1 MKKNNPLLI
10 KYMCEENK
18 QKLKGMNAD
27 EIYKEYV
34 TKAYNSFGYDFHNK
48 VIPEVKQYLSEESLS
63 VEESQECKLVLD
75 IGCGNGEYKRHLE
88 SDKFYYIGVE
98 RCEVMLAVEDEVH
111 MDGLRLG
118 FGVGRFD
125 VVLVVA
131 VLHHFV
137 TE

>member
-1 MKKNNPLLI
+1 
-10 KYMCEENK
+10 
-18 QKLKGMNAD
+18 
-27 EIYKEYV
+27 
-34 TKAYNSFGYDFHNK
+34 
-48 VIPEVKQYLSEESLS
+48 
-63 VEESQECKLVLD
+63 LVLD